1 MKRKTRI
8 RRFLSVMLAVA
19 MLGSSSAVTVL
30 AETLQEAAVQED
42 PTVQDNAAPV
52 SEEGSAEKDT
62 AEQQPA
68 QTGDSTSAGET
79 ADSDEGNDAGESEDV
94 QVSDSDTEDV
104 SFTTGVFVVGNE
116 GERELLK
123 GIKVRIYDAQTYD
136 EDAEENVTVAE
147 AEAEED
153 GFVRLEGLPRGDY
166 RVEYVSTDPE
176 FDASVY
182 SAVKPD
188 ESAGYQIVMSE
199 DERQAEEDAG
209 EIPKDRDYFAWAGNV
224 TLQESRQLELEL
236 KETEPEDESSAA
248 DDTGNG
254 QPVSGTEADS
264 GETEEAAGGENPADD
279 EEPEKEENPAAD
291 DAGDLSDP
299 AVPETIDDL
308 KNLAETETGAVME
321 VTPVL
326 PNMLNLMSAS
336 GSGWTFDAYYVNESD
351 RYYVEEDHDF
361 NLKYQ
366 MEFHTSQ
373 NLPAG
378 TVEIRIPAALL
389 TYRDGTRITPDDI
402 AVPRGTLES
411 YVYSSSTPFNYYED
425 PLTGE
430 LVFFN
435 YRDIISGSNAAW
447 QVLYK
452 NLEVME
458 ITDETEWSLTPKVE
472 VTILPAEGQEGKPV
486 TETEETEPLEG
497 YVDTY
502 ANLASVSK
510 TAYHQ
515 SGKSYTPGLYTE
527 QQVSSYISGSL
538 PEKYAGDNFK
548 DYRFVVW
555 EVRIKGNGTQ
565 PFNLSVE
572 DTSTIDGE
580 NIEGEIVGYRNN
592 LNTVYDLPLT
602 TGKDI
607 SDNVRVV
614 EFSKKESW
622 GSRFYVVTAYPAEQ
636 VDNGT
641 VLENDIRVTLD
652 PYDQKDE
659 DQQKEDSA
667 VWSYADYVWNYPPGD
682 MTNIT
687 KTFDETYE
695 GWLEVYQSAAENGQ
709 DFGSFPF
716 NTRGYFRGYILTHA
730 IDNDEDIPIGT
741 YKEGTSYKLTTVDD
755 FMYAYPSGTDDE
767 IMLGKDDYYF
777 NSVTVTQTDA
787 GYDVWEDEKTEP
799 ETVEGIDQSLY
810 VYAMYRDSTD
820 WELAGTAEWNESGE
834 MQYTFT
840 ADQIARGP
848 WRVKAEHE
856 AVSYDTTCQIDVTVR
871 LRHDSP
877 VMKDI
882 LEKYDSGELTDMRLE
897 DISGIAGS
905 SYTRDENGK
914 KQFDAYWHFQTLEG
928 NYGEEGLLEATKELY
943 KREDNGKGLILQRD
957 NAFKTLTGLTT
968 HAASF
973 KTARSANDPDN
984 SRVLVDYCLT
994 AYDGYEIYGQE
1005 GIDYLKQAGVTS
1017 PGRNNVVFYD
1027 LLPYGMRFDPSGEV
1041 TAGRIT
1047 NIDTDDYKSQPGSWD
1062 KSQVTVTVDSEN
1074 DIIENY
1080 RGTGRTMVVFHIE
1093 YSGADA
1099 AVYSDNMWLEGW
1111 GISFQAYY
1119 DWKDLDVVQDGMNI
1133 CAFMPEDKEDHPL
1146 YGEPLLGEDDEVA
1159 CDDGIIVP
1167 SDPSGDYDPFAGG
1180 DINEDKITDIRNV
1193 LYAKSSAI
1201 EDMALAN
1208 ESKITKLVRA
1218 DSDRFGVYG
1227 TSAVVEIGG
1236 GYTYDITVSNADNEK
1251 LKDIVVFDRLE
1262 NAVNDRESDSND
1274 PMQPFPN
1281 GSWYGTFRSVVT
1293 EGLEELGIKPQIWY
1307 NADREAQ
1314 LPVEAQDPSDV
1325 LTAENGWYKAEEFEQ
1340 AGHALSDVE
1349 AVAVD
1354 LSEMKDGSEF
1364 CLESMESVTFQIK
1377 MKAPDEMPAEGIIYA
1392 YNNPSFYSFHTGTDT
1407 PQTVEG
1413 NSVKVSMGEA
1423 ETLEVIKEFS
1433 GEVPEEMADT
1443 EFRFCLYQ
1451 EQDGGQIPFA
1461 NQEYE
1466 LYKRQ
1471 DGKWV
1476 QQTGRLY
1483 ATDGSGYLT
1492 LRADEK
1498 AVFKDLPDAG
1508 RIHVEETESPFWD
1521 TETETAWT
1529 GEGEPGAVR
1538 TVTVKNAYRP
1548 VLYAQKD
1555 LEAVPDGVNVSQD
1568 EFTFQIKVKG
1578 SDGNWQPLSNTE
1590 FWYVDSVRTD
1600 GGIPQKVESLGDNGT
1615 GETDEE
1621 GRFTI
1626 SEGEIIA
1633 LFPGELGVEYELSE
1647 ADGAGEDTDWICR
1660 EDTVS
1665 GTVPVL
1671 GASASI
1677 TNIYKWKDLY
1687 LTKSLT
1693 HQDPED
1699 CEQEFTFKIT
1709 TEDESGEPVNVTG
1722 NRWVMLDAAG
1732 YESTVEGESGT
1743 LDANGEFTC
1752 ACAGR
1757 IVKIKGLEG
1766 GKTYTVTE
1774 TESGELYRPANGS
1787 VEAELPIYSSSQN
1800 VEITNDYL
1808 LRPLSVTKIVTYD
1821 ADDEGALEAIESK
1834 EFTMTVRVNS
1844 ELLVN
1849 YPYTLTENGSVIE
1862 GSYQTDEKGEF
1873 KLKHGQTATFEDV
1886 AKEGTP
1892 FVVTETQHSDYPQIF
1907 PAAGEP
1913 HQGEIEAEG
1922 SSVTFINGTSGGLM
1936 LSKEYEGA
1944 DEIGNE
1950 YVELMKDPESTIGK
1964 KLRKDAAVKLTLEV
1978 TDKNGNTEN
1987 WTLHGGKRVTVV
1999 DQLTGDVDDVWW
2011 NYNSYIK
2018 IEPWKTILIPASE
2031 LTEYV
2036 SYRLT
2041 ESADDQHR
2049 VFEWTAQDGGKD
2061 GQWLEVSQKDPADDQ
2076 GVSGTIEERPVAE
2089 IINLISSVPEGS
2101 EIEKRMAPGS
2111 EEVPE
2116 GAELIWRLEKY
2127 DGTAWNPAEGVEY
2140 LVFDDA
2146 GAVSDRTIMT
2156 GADGIITLTKTASG
2170 YPRVRFPDEKV
2181 WINRYDG
2188 AEEGDL
2194 RLVEATDQSD
2204 ESWGVLAGYGT
2215 ADDQYGFSLD
2225 LPSEDAAAFVNSN
2238 RRTPVE
2244 IEKKMEN
2251 PSDAAFTM
2259 ILEQVISA
2267 SADPVIDV
2275 LQIVETEPGAGI
2287 EYTVY
2292 DTETGAQ
2299 TGQGVTGR
2307 NGEIYLRAGQYARLE
2322 LPDHTLWTV
2331 REEQKADH
2339 VLKELTGTPQKK
2351 VTKLSDNLML
2361 IRSEAE
2367 VIPGVLDVQPDKTR
2381 VNAGETLT
2389 TDDFTVNVV
2398 YSDGTKV
2405 RLDSDEYTITPETV
2419 PDQAGPMDVTVTWT
2433 EGGLEA
2439 KVTLNVVGEITLSN
2453 AMVNAGVIDAQ
2464 TGDKVVLDSGDVTIP
2479 EYIIWDGA
2487 EYRVIGIGNYAFRD
2501 AKLTEIH
2508 FPDSITSIGS
2518 HAFQNQTNLTGEL
2531 ELPDHLQS
2539 IEQYAFQNCRG
2550 FTGSLTIPDSVKS
2563 IGDYAFQN
2571 CSGFTGS
2578 LTIPDSVTSIG
2589 ASAFSRCSGF
2599 SGNLTIPDSVTS
2611 IGNSAFRECS
2621 GFNGSLTISKNITT
2635 IENVTF
2641 YECTGLTGALTIP
2654 DGVTSIGMN
2663 AFARCG
2669 KLTGELTIPN
2679 SVTSIERSAFEGCRS
2694 FTGNLVIPNGITSIS
2709 ESTFESCSGFNG
2721 TLIIPDGVTSIGNS
2735 AFRECSGFNGILMI
2749 PDSVTSIGS
2758 YAFFSCRGF
2767 TGGLTIPDSVTS
2779 IGDHAFSSCS
2789 GFDGSLTISKNI
2801 TTISSST
2808 FYECTGLTGGLTIP
2822 SSVTSIG
2829 NNAFAYCGQ
2838 LDELTIPNSVTRI
2851 DSGAFFGCNGFTG
2864 SLTIPSSVTSIG
2876 NTAFYNCS
2884 GFTGSLTIPSSVTSI
2899 GTNAFGNCLF
2909 ESITVNNTEDAVT
2922 GAPWGYTGTVR
2933 WTGNAGAL
2941 NLTTADARKEEEFR

>member
-1 MKRKTRI
+1 
-8 RRFLSVMLAVA
+8 MLAVA

-79 ADSDEGNDAGESEDV
+79 ADSDEGNDAGESEGV

-153 GFVRLEGLPRGDY
+153 GFVRLEGLPHGDY

-402 AVPRGTLES
+402 AVPRGELGS

-425 PLTGE
+425 PMTGE

-472 VTILPAEGQEGKPV
+472 VTIVPAEGQEGEAV

-641 VLENDIRVTLD
+641 VLENDIRVILI
-652 PYDQKDE
+652 PYDRKDKN
-659 DQQKEDSA
+659 QQKEDSA

-716 NTRGYFRGYILTHA
+716 NTRGYFRGYILTHETE
-730 IDNDEDIPIGT
+730 NDGDYPVGT

-755 FMYAYPSGTDDE
+755 FMYAYPSGTDNE

-820 WELAGTAEWNESGE
+820 WEPAGTVEWNESGE

-877 VMKDI
+877 EMKDI

-914 KQFDAYWHFQTLEG
+914 RKFDKYCHFQTLEG
-928 NYGEEGLLEATKELY
+928 NYEEKGLLEATKELY
-943 KREDNGKGLILQRD
+943 KREDNGAGLVLQRD

-1133 CAFMPEDKEDHPL
+1133 CAFMPEDKEGHPL

-1167 SDPSGDYDPFAGG
+1167 SDPSGDYDPFTGG

-1236 GYTYDITVSNADNEK
+1236 GYTYDITVSNADNKE

-1262 NAVNDRESDSND
+1262 NAENDRKYDSND

-1307 NADREAQ
+1307 NAVREAQ
-1314 LPVEAQDPSDV
+1314 LPLGAQDPSDV
-1325 LTAENGWYKAEEFEQ
+1325 LTAKNGWYKAEEFEEKTGLQ
-1340 AGHALSDVE
+1340 LSNVK

-1354 LSEMKDGSEF
+1354 LSEMNDGSEF

-1392 YNNPSFYSFHTGTDT
+1392 YNNPSFYSFHTGTET

-1451 EQDGGQIPFA
+1451 EQDKSQIPFA

-1466 LYKRQ
+1466 LYKMQ

-1498 AVFKDLPDAG
+1498 AVFKDLPDAD

-1521 TETETAWT
+1521 TETKTAWT
-1529 GEGEPGAVR
+1529 GKGEPGAVR

-1548 VLYAQKD
+1548 VLYAQKN
-1555 LEAVPDGVNVSQD
+1555 LEAVPDGVDVSQD
-1568 EFTFQIKVKG
+1568 EFTFQIKVKD
-1578 SDGNWQPLSNTE
+1578 SDGDWQPLSNTE

-1615 GETDEE
+1615 GETNEE
-1621 GRFTI
+1621 GSFTI
-1626 SEGEIIA
+1626 REGEIIA

-1699 CEQEFTFKIT
+1699 CEQEFTFRIT

-1732 YESTVEGESGT
+1732 NESTVEGESGT

-1787 VEAELPIYSSSQN
+1787 VEAEMPIYSSSQN

-1834 EFTMTVRVNS
+1834 EFTMTV
-1844 ELLVN
+1844 
-1849 YPYTLTENGSVIE
+1849 
-1862 GSYQTDEKGEF
+1862 
-1873 KLKHGQTATFEDV
+1873 
-1886 AKEGTP
+1886 
-1892 FVVTETQHSDYPQIF
+1892 
-1907 PAAGEP
+1907 
-1913 HQGEIEAEG
+1913 
-1922 SSVTFINGTSGGLM
+1922 
-1936 LSKEYEGA
+1936 
-1944 DEIGNE
+1944 
-1950 YVELMKDPESTIGK
+1950 
-1964 KLRKDAAVKLTLEV
+1964 
-1978 TDKNGNTEN
+1978 
-1987 WTLHGGKRVTVV
+1987 
-1999 DQLTGDVDDVWW
+1999 
-2011 NYNSYIK
+2011 
-2018 IEPWKTILIPASE
+2018 
-2031 LTEYV
+2031 
-2036 SYRLT
+2036 
-2041 ESADDQHR
+2041 
-2049 VFEWTAQDGGKD
+2049 
-2061 GQWLEVSQKDPADDQ
+2061 
-2076 GVSGTIEERPVAE
+2076 
-2089 IINLISSVPEGS
+2089 
-2101 EIEKRMAPGS
+2101 
-2111 EEVPE
+2111 
-2116 GAELIWRLEKY
+2116 
-2127 DGTAWNPAEGVEY
+2127 
-2140 LVFDDA
+2140 
-2146 GAVSDRTIMT
+2146 
-2156 GADGIITLTKTASG
+2156 
-2170 YPRVRFPDEKV
+2170 KV
-2181 WINRYDG
+2181 
-2188 AEEGDL
+2188 
-2194 RLVEATDQSD
+2194 
-2204 ESWGVLAGYGT
+2204 
-2215 ADDQYGFSLD
+2215 
-2225 LPSEDAAAFVNSN
+2225 
-2238 RRTPVE
+2238 
-2244 IEKKMEN
+2244 
-2251 PSDAAFTM
+2251 
-2259 ILEQVISA
+2259 
-2267 SADPVIDV
+2267 
-2275 LQIVETEPGAGI
+2275 
-2287 EYTVY
+2287 
-2292 DTETGAQ
+2292 
-2299 TGQGVTGR
+2299 
-2307 NGEIYLRAGQYARLE
+2307 
-2322 LPDHTLWTV
+2322 
-2331 REEQKADH
+2331 
-2339 VLKELTGTPQKK
+2339 
-2351 VTKLSDNLML
+2351 
-2361 IRSEAE
+2361 
-2367 VIPGVLDVQPDKTR
+2367 
-2381 VNAGETLT
+2381 
-2389 TDDFTVNVV
+2389 
-2398 YSDGTKV
+2398 
-2405 RLDSDEYTITPETV
+2405 
-2419 PDQAGPMDVTVTWT
+2419 
-2433 EGGLEA
+2433 
-2439 KVTLNVVGEITLSN
+2439 
-2453 AMVNAGVIDAQ
+2453 MVNC
-2464 TGDKVVLDSGDVTIP
+2464 
-2479 EYIIWDGA
+2479 W
-2487 EYRVIGIGNYAFRD
+2487 
-2501 AKLTEIH
+2501 
-2508 FPDSITSIGS
+2508 
-2518 HAFQNQTNLTGEL
+2518 
-2531 ELPDHLQS
+2531 
-2539 IEQYAFQNCRG
+2539 
-2550 FTGSLTIPDSVKS
+2550 
-2563 IGDYAFQN
+2563 
-2571 CSGFTGS
+2571 
-2578 LTIPDSVTSIG
+2578 
-2589 ASAFSRCSGF
+2589 
-2599 SGNLTIPDSVTS
+2599 
-2611 IGNSAFRECS
+2611 
-2621 GFNGSLTISKNITT
+2621 
-2635 IENVTF
+2635 
-2641 YECTGLTGALTIP
+2641 
-2654 DGVTSIGMN
+2654 
-2663 AFARCG
+2663 
-2669 KLTGELTIPN
+2669 
-2679 SVTSIERSAFEGCRS
+2679 
-2694 FTGNLVIPNGITSIS
+2694 
-2709 ESTFESCSGFNG
+2709 
-2721 TLIIPDGVTSIGNS
+2721 
-2735 AFRECSGFNGILMI
+2735 
-2749 PDSVTSIGS
+2749 
-2758 YAFFSCRGF
+2758 
-2767 TGGLTIPDSVTS
+2767 
-2779 IGDHAFSSCS
+2779 
-2789 GFDGSLTISKNI
+2789 
-2801 TTISSST
+2801 
-2808 FYECTGLTGGLTIP
+2808 
-2822 SSVTSIG
+2822 
-2829 NNAFAYCGQ
+2829 
-2838 LDELTIPNSVTRI
+2838 
-2851 DSGAFFGCNGFTG
+2851 
-2864 SLTIPSSVTSIG
+2864 
-2876 NTAFYNCS
+2876 
-2884 GFTGSLTIPSSVTSI
+2884 
-2899 GTNAFGNCLF
+2899 
-2909 ESITVNNTEDAVT
+2909 
-2922 GAPWGYTGTVR
+2922 
-2933 WTGNAGAL
+2933 
-2941 NLTTADARKEEEFR
+2941 